1 MRNAFIDDE
10 AHVGD
15 KEDKEDD
22 DEEEVDDEV
31 DEEEEVD
38 DEVEE
43 DEDEDVQ
50 DSFRSGRLGGTHLI
64 R

>member
-15 KEDKEDD
+15 E
-22 DEEEVDDEV
+22 EEEVDDEV